1 MKTITSLLLIVLFLA
16 GCGKETEQQ
25 REQVVNESGEG
36 APGLRE
42 QQEADTLTI
51 IHAVAVLQSA
61 KGNNI
66 SGIVAFEKTGTGIK
80 ITTKVS
86 GLKPG
91 KHGFHIHEFGD
102 LSAPDFTSAGG
113 HFSPLKNE
121 HGAPTAHNRHEG
133 DMGNIEADE
142 NGNAVLEWTDDRVSF
157 QGPNS
162 ILGRAVIV
170 HENPDDYTT
179 QPTGNAG
186 GRVAGGIIGIAKK

>member
-1 MKTITSLLLIVLFLA
+1 MKILASFLLLFLFVA

-36 APGLRE
+36 TPGWRE

-51 IHAVAVLQSA
+51 THAIAVLQPA
-61 KGNNI
+61 KGSSAGGVI
-66 SGIVAFEKTGTGIK
+66 TFDKTDEGIK
-80 ITTKVS
+80 ITAKVT

-113 HFSPLKNE
+113 HFSPLKNQ
-121 HGAPTAHNRHEG
+121 HGAPTAQNRHEG
-133 DMGNIEADE
+133 DMGNLEADGS
-142 NGNAVLEWTDDRVSF
+142 GNAVLEWTDDRISF
-157 QGPNS
+157 HGHNS
-162 ILGRAVIV
+162 VLGRAVIV

-186 GRVAGGIIGIAKK
+186 GRVAGGVIGMAKK

>member
-1 MKTITSLLLIVLFLA
+1 MKTLSSLLLLIILIA

-36 APGLRE
+36 TPGWRE

-51 IHAVAVLQSA
+51 TRAVAVLQSA
-61 KGNNI
+61 KGSNV
-66 SGIVAFEKTGTGIK
+66 SGIVTFEKADDGIK
-80 ITTKVS
+80 ITAKVS

-113 HFSPLKNE
+113 HFSPLQNE
-121 HGAPTAHNRHEG
+121 HGAPTAQNRHEG
-133 DMGNIEADE
+133 DMGNIEADGS
-142 NGNAVLEWTDDRVSF
+142 GNALLEWTDDRIAF
-157 QGPNS
+157 HGNNS
-162 ILGRAVIV
+162 ILGRAVVV

-186 GRVAGGIIGIAKK
+186 GRIAAGIIGIAKK